1 MKKIIKLNLINICL
15 LSFLE
20 LIFGILMFDTFIR
33 DTIISVF
40 IHILFSSFIITL
52 LTTLFNRKINKII
65 NYIIYAFICIIFA
78 FQFVMKNSMDS
89 FMSLSMFSFTDQ
101 AVDFL
106 GAAFKII
113 FSNLYGIII
122 CFLPLIFLI
131 VFRKR
136 IDFDIERKDK
146 LYLLCYIVL
155 IPLGIL
161 GYRLYIN
168 TKKDTTLSIYDLYYN
183 INNNDL
189 NIQKLGVISS
199 FELDLYRTIFGFE
212 DKVINVNFEDNSNK
226 EDEIFLYDKNILDL
240 DIANNIDS
248 NIKLYIENNPG
259 TSKKINILVYLKI
272 KILSL

>member
-89 FMSLSMFSFTDQ
+89 FMSLSMFSFADQ

-189 NIQKLGVISS
+189 KLEEKRITREKAEITY
-199 FELDLYRTIFGFE
+199 FEIYGL
-212 DKVINVNFEDNSNK
+212 KNK
-226 EDEIFLYDKNILDL
+226 I
-240 DIANNIDS
+240 
-248 NIKLYIENNPG
+248 
-259 TSKKINILVYLKI
+259 V
-272 KILSL
+272 

>member
-1 MKKIIKLNLINICL
+1 
-15 LSFLE
+15 
-20 LIFGILMFDTFIR
+20 MFDTFIR

-89 FMSLSMFSFTDQ
+89 FMSLSMFSFADQ

-136 IDFDIERKDK
+136 IDFDIERKD
-146 LYLLCYIVL
+146 V
-155 IPLGIL
+155 
-161 GYRLYIN
+161 
-168 TKKDTTLSIYDLYYN
+168 
-183 INNNDL
+183 
-189 NIQKLGVISS
+189 KLG
-199 FELDLYRTIFGFE
+199 EKLMQARKAAGLTQA
-212 DKVINVNFEDNSNK
+212 
-226 EDEIFLYDKNILDL
+226 
-240 DIANNIDS
+240 DIAAKLHVSRQAVSRWESGQSKPSTEKLLTLGNLYGISLDQLLSAEEPAVETVPDLPETTTAEPVIPETHRPRGSKCPRSWS
-248 NIKLYIENNPG
+248 N
-259 TSKKINILVYLKI
+259 SR
-272 KILSL
+272 